1 MYLSFMRLLERQPG
15 RMGLK
20 PGSSTFATP
29 PGMEN
34 GPGLFSITRIL
45 PSIYHDREWQRNSV
59 CQDPHTS
66 PGLPPL
72 TFRGEL
78 EGYWRAK
85 FLFYDFDMYRQIL
98 AGNMRGVYTGTF
110 SEQAAELELK
120 ETIIRVRKED
130 VGGKGP
136 MMYAGFDAEE
146 EEGPEA
152 EQARIMAGYGHEVW
166 NGEDEEDEEGWTK
179 EILLSG
185 RSRTSWG
192 YSDIRGRVR
201 AWDGLVMMSIAYSV
215 SFFALTAWDELTV
228 ADTCD
233 GTVAVAGISAYRR
246 LPGRPVERH
255 IHPGALER

>member
-1 MYLSFMRLLERQPG
+1 MRLLERQPG

-110 SEQAAELELK
+110 SEQASEMEIK

-130 VGGKGP
+130 LGGKGP
-136 MMYAGFDAEE
+136 MLYAGFDAEE
-146 EEGPEA
+146 AEGPEA
-152 EQARIMAGYGHEVW
+152 EQAKIRAGYGHEVW
-166 NGEDEEDEEGWTK
+166 DGEDESDEEGWTK

-215 SFFALTAWDELTV
+215 SVGLERAAMQAELMV
-228 ADTCD
+228 ANTCD
-233 GTVAVAGISAYRR
+233 GPVALERLSAHRR
-246 LPGRPVERH
+246 VPCRPVEGYVHSR
-255 IHPGALER
+255 ASER